1 MSAFLYTNT
10 MAFYDKSITDTLASI
25 KSSERG
31 LTVAEAQ
38 RRLKRYGANTVNV
51 TSEPLWK
58 KILEPFMD
66 IFVLVLG
73 VAAIISLW
81 HGEALDAI
89 IIFIIIAVSAI
100 IFYVQRFSTD
110 RVLRSLSKHDRQK
123 VDVLRG
129 GKTIQLDTTQLV
141 PGDIVTLAE
150 GEKIPADLRIL
161 ETANARVDE
170 SQLTGES
177 EPISKNSAALRGEK
191 EIYEQSN
198 MLFHF
203 IPPPC
208 SADVPSNRREAHR
221 AQ

>member
-10 MAFYDKSITDTLASI
+10 MAFYNKSITDTLTSI

-38 RRLKRYGANTVNV
+38 RRLKQHGLNTVNV

-141 PGDIVTLAE
+141 PGDIV
-150 GEKIPADLRIL
+150 RMW
-161 ETANARVDE
+161 V
-170 SQLTGES
+170 
-177 EPISKNSAALRGEK
+177 
-191 EIYEQSN
+191 
-198 MLFHF
+198 
-203 IPPPC
+203 
-208 SADVPSNRREAHR
+208 V
-221 AQ
+221 